1 MRNVPCSSSRRLQ
14 HLLLLMVMLLTTGAS
29 AGIYRWVDESGQV
42 HFGARPPV
50 EVSDSNEV
58 VIRNQAPATE
68 PEPVDRKQARD
79 RYLEQRQR
87 ERSEKREA
95 AVKQRQEKAQREKRC
110 RYARNLLQE
119 YQDHGVLYDRLPNNE
134 KRYLT
139 NQERE
144 QAIAKARRDVGR
156 WCK

>member
-1 MRNVPCSSSRRLQ
+1 MRNAPCSSSRRLQ
-14 HLLLLMVMLLTTGAS
+14 LLLLMLMLLATSVS

-50 EVSDSNEV
+50 DVSDSNEV
-58 VIRNQAPATE
+58 VIRNRAPASE

-87 ERSEKREA
+87 ERTEKREA
-95 AVKQRQEKAQREKRC
+95 AAKQRQEKAQREKRC

-119 YQDHGVLYDRLPNNE
+119 YRQHGALYDRLPNNE

-139 NQERE
+139 DQERE
-144 QAIAKARRDVGR
+144 QEIAQVRREVDR

>member
-1 MRNVPCSSSRRLQ
+1 
-14 HLLLLMVMLLTTGAS
+14 MVMLLATSAS

-42 HFGARPPV
+42 HFGARPPAAAN
-50 EVSDSNEV
+50 DSSEV
-58 VIRNQAPATE
+58 VIRNQAPTSE

-87 ERSEKREA
+87 ERAEKRETA
-95 AVKQRQEKAQREKRC
+95 AKQRQEKAQREKRC

-119 YQDHGVLYDRLPNNE
+119 YQESGVLYDRLPNNE

-144 QAIAKARRDVGR
+144 QTIAKARREVDR

>member
-1 MRNVPCSSSRRLQ
+1 MQ
-14 HLLLLMVMLLTTGAS
+14 LLLLIIILLATGAS

-50 EVSDSNEV
+50 DVSDSNEV
-58 VIRNQAPATE
+58 VIRNQAPASE

-87 ERSEKREA
+87 ERTEKREA
-95 AVKQRQEKAQREKRC
+95 AAKQRQEKAQQEKRC
-110 RYARNLLQE
+110 RYARNKLNE
-119 YQDHGVLYDRLPNNE
+119 YLEHGVLYDRLPNNE

-139 NQERE
+139 DQERE
-144 QAIAKARRDVGR
+144 QEIAQVRREVDR